1 MFSAIEEHFL
11 RIFRFPFMK
20 KKKKKRLIFIKKRRL
35 PIHNLL
41 CQLIDNCLEDYASRS
56 FTRAT
61 GQVDESE
68 G

>member
-11 RIFRFPFMK
+11 HIFRFPFI
-20 KKKKKRLIFIKKRRL
+20 KKKKKRLIFIKKKRL
-35 PIHNLL
+35 LIHNLL
-41 CQLIDNCLEDYASRS
+41 CQLIDNCLEDYASMS
-56 FTRAT
+56 FMRAT